1 MPRGTYTS
9 GLNTD
14 VSFPVPD
21 SAPSVNTDQI
31 GGGADQ
37 YNATFRDFVPS
48 DDKRYRDAHNPRKMA
63 RDNTNSMPSRVINEG
78 VEWRSAKDQA
88 KIDEQRVGSVDL
100 LYKRILEMHKE
111 GIRAYMRAK
120 KFIEGCTK
128 EQLEK
133 PDEKIRG
140 KLKILRK
147 GPPITK
153 AAAKEQAFEQVVRR
167 G

>member
-1 MPRGTYTS
+1 MPRATYTS
-9 GLNTD
+9 SLRTD
-14 VSFPVPD
+14 VSFPAPD
-21 SAPSVNTDQI
+21 GAPSVDTDKI

-37 YNATFRDFVPS
+37 YNASFRDFVPS
-48 DDKRYRDAHNPRKMA
+48 EDKRYRDAHVPRKMS
-63 RDNTNSMPSRVINEG
+63 RTNDNVMPTRVVNEG
-78 VEWRSAKDQA
+78 VEWRSGKDQA
-88 KIDEQRVGSVDL
+88 VIDKQRVGSVDL
-100 LYKRILEMHKE
+100 LYKRIMEMHKE
-111 GIRAYMRAK
+111 GIRRYMRAK